1 MILNVLGQ
9 SAKQLAIK
17 ELSVFIDAKATALK
31 VQGWS
36 YYTTNDAPESFKELK
51 EQSGITGKCLPIA
64 NYGCDTSIYGDA
76 AINERFR
83 FWHYVTHL
91 QLNEGFSK
99 KGEYAVI
106 EQHLK
111 EANEYGLSALATAIL
126 RIDTKG
132 QVDYYF
138 RHKEF
143 VQNQDAFLDTCLQRG
158 TTLAIKVKH

>member
-1 MILNVLGQ
+1 MIINVLGQ
-9 SAKQLAIK
+9 TAKKLAIQ
-17 ELSVFIDAKATALK
+17 ELSIFIDDMATRCK
-31 VQGWS
+31 SDGWN
-36 YYTTNDAPESFKELK
+36 YFTTEKAPESFKALK
-51 EQSGITGKCLPIA
+51 RQTIGNILPIA
-64 NYGCDTSIYGDA
+64 NYGCDTSIYGNA

-83 FWHYVTHL
+83 FWHDVTHL
-91 QLNEGFSK
+91 KLDEGFSK

-111 EANEYGLSALATAIL
+111 EAEEYGLSPLAIAIL
-126 RIDTKG
+126 RIDTKA

-158 TTLAIKVKH
+158 SDIAIKCKH